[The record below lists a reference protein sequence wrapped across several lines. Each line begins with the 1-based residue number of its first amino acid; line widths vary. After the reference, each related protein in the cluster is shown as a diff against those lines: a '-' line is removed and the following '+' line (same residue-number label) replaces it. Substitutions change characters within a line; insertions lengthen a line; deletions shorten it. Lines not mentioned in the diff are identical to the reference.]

1 MDLLNNLKACTGCT
15 ACANI
20 CAKGAITM
28 VPNELGFMY
37 PSVDLNK
44 CVDCGLCHKIC
55 PKENT
60 LNNSKDDKYVLYEI
74 GRAHV

>member
-28 VPNELGFMY
+28 VPNELGFLY
-37 PSVDLNK
+37 PSVDFMEFLVMKTLFCQVVQEVLFLNWFT
-44 CVDCGLCHKIC
+44 
-55 PKENT
+55 P
-60 LNNSKDDKYVLYEI
+60 
-74 GRAHV
+74 